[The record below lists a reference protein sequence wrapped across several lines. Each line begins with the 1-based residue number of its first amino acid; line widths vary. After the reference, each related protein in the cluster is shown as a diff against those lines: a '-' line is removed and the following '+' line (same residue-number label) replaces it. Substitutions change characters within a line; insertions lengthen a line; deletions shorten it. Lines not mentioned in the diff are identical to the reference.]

1 MITLKKVIFPGD
13 VIIFE
18 KEFGFEDG
26 SDITLG
32 QILPVAWRHLIENNH
47 ITAAGKLEV
56 IFEHMVIFEGYA
68 HSSSNHVL
76 VKRFGRKEP
85 SKRQKTFS
93 GSGGAATQLAEV
105 PRCPPAV
112 AEGSPGTTEMATPPP
127 EIMQSV
133 RQLREDNPHRA
144 VQAVRC
150 PLVPGGWAV
159 TVGGIE
165 EDSSESSG
173 LDNDD
178 DDDDDDP

>member
-1 MITLKKVIFPGD
+1 MG
-13 VIIFE
+13 
-18 KEFGFEDG
+18 
-26 SDITLG
+26 
-32 QILPVAWRHLIENNH
+32 AH

-56 IFEHMVIFEGYA
+56 IFEHMVIFEGYG
-68 HSSSNHVL
+68 HLSSNHVL
-76 VKRFGRKEP
+76 VKRFGRNEP
-85 SKRQKTFS
+85 SKKQKTFS

-112 AEGSPGTTEMATPPP
+112 AEWPHHTGTTEMATPPP

-159 TVGGIE
+159 TFGGIV

-178 DDDDDDP
+178 DDDDDP